1 MLRSRIVFAAALAA
15 MSATGAQAE
24 GWCGYAAREKA
35 AIECGYSTAAECES
49 AIGKGGMCFIDPEF
63 ALNVKSAAPANTLPA
78 IGKTLAAGT
87 R

>member
-1 MLRSRIVFAAALAA
+1 MLRSRTVFAAALAA

-35 AIECGYSTAAECES
+35 TIECGYSTAAECEN

-63 ALNVKSAAPANTLPA
+63 AGNATRTTPPDTAPA

-87 R
+87 S